1 MTDKE
6 ILEHIGLSPDELE
19 DLFRKLNRFAE
30 GLNPKQRAAFEHS
43 FKTAGDAAKELQG
56 VTAEQLEG
64 LLRKYTAPAG
74 ILCFAC
80 RLSPRPIKQ
89 GNSFA
94 AISHWFLWTQLRCV

>member
-6 ILEHIGLSPDELE
+6 ILEYIGLSPDELE

-30 GLNPKQRAAFEHS
+30 GLNPRQRAAFVHS
-43 FKTAGDAAKELQG
+43 FKTAGEAARELHG

-64 LLRKYTAPAG
+64 LLRRYASPAG

-80 RLSPRPIKQ
+80 RLSPRPPES
-89 GNSFA
+89 GE
-94 AISHWFLWTQLRCV
+94 